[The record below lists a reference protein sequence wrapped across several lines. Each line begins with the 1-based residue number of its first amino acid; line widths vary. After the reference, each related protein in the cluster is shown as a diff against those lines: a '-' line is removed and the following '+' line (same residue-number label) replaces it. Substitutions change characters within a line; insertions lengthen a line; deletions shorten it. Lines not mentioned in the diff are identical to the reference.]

1 MSKTYRGAL
10 LLVLVISLI
19 VPASAAAAVPA
30 GVTKGLDYLRTRQRA
45 DGGFSYSSA
54 QGSPTTTPWVML
66 AIASG
71 ANNPALWTSAGRGP
85 VTYLQSIDLTA
96 AAKNSGNAPA
106 YYALCILAYRTAN
119 RTDLLTSAG
128 STQIDLVDK
137 LESYQSI
144 TDGFYSPSGSSLES
158 TETTAWA
165 ILGLVAAHQS
175 GPPLCSALSWL
186 EGQANTTGVD
196 AGGFG
201 STPGSGQQSS
211 TAVTSLVVQALAA
224 AGEPLGSG
232 VVPGA
237 IGFIKQMQVSDGG
250 FKDTSDGF
258 VGAQF
263 TGWAI
268 EAMHAAGLDPQTL
281 VAGGHTPAG
290 FLASLR
296 QTNGSYHDYPTDIG
310 DVMGA
315 TTQASF
321 ALGGRT
327 LGSPPA
333 KNRLTRFAPSFL
345 RGSMAPKQGARLA
358 SRTVWI
364 KAGYADNA
372 NGTGVHAKAI
382 SITVNGRSKTAAATI
397 TSSHLTL
404 ELAKLANGSYTY
416 VIHVWDWAGNSVR
429 VERHFTVAVP
439 ASGSGSTGGGTHP
452 GGSGSST
459 GSGSGSG
466 TSGSGSGSGSS
477 QSGGTTTHH
486 TPTPTPS
493 ATISPATSP
502 TTTLSPSPA
511 GGFPGG
517 SLSPSPAAVTGQI
530 AGSSGSGGG
539 GGGTALAVGVTL
551 AALVSLGFLGS
562 WIVRRHLVAVMGG
575 ATRGELLPHEA
586 TVWQRFWKPSGG
598 PPPAGGGE

>member
-1 MSKTYRGAL
+1 MTKTYRGAL
-10 LLVLVISLI
+10 LLALVIALLL
-19 VPASAAAAVPA
+19 PASAAAAVPS

-45 DGGFSYSSA
+45 DGGFSYSSSR
-54 QGSPTTTPWVML
+54 GSATTTPWVMF

-71 ANNPALWTSAGRGP
+71 RNNPARWKSDGHSPITF
-85 VTYLQSIDLTA
+85 LQSIDLTA
-96 AAKNSGNAPA
+96 AAKNSGNAPE
-106 YYALCILAYRTAN
+106 YYALCIVAYRTAN

-144 TDGFYSPSGSSLES
+144 SDGFYSPSGSSVEA

-175 GPPLCSALSWL
+175 GPPLSGALAWL
-186 EGQANTTGVD
+186 KGQANTGGVD

-201 STPGSGQQSS
+201 STPGAGQQSS
-211 TAVTSLVVQALAA
+211 TTVSSLVVQALAA
-224 AGEPLGSG
+224 AGEPVASG

-237 IGFIKQMQVSDGG
+237 IGFIERMQLADGG

-258 VGAQF
+258 VNAQS

-268 EAMHAAGLDPQTL
+268 EAMHAARLDPQDL
-281 VAGGHTPAG
+281 VVNGHTPAS

-296 QTNGSYHDYPTDIG
+296 QKNGSYHDYPSDIG

-333 KNRLTRFAPSFL
+333 ANRLTRFAPAF
-345 RGSMAPKQGARLA
+345 RTGSVVPKPGARFA
-358 SRTVWI
+358 SRTVTI
-364 KAGYADNA
+364 EAGYADNV
-372 NGTGVHAKAI
+372 NGTGIDAKAI
-382 SITVNGRSKTAAATI
+382 RVTVDQHPKTGAAHISA
-397 TSSHLTL
+397 SHLTL
-404 ELAKLANGSYTY
+404 QLTKLANGTYTY
-416 VIHVWDWAGNSVR
+416 VILVRDWAGNHVR
-429 VERHFTVAVP
+429 VERSFTVAVP

-452 GGSGSST
+452 GGGSS
-459 GSGSGSG
+459 S
-466 TSGSGSGSGSS
+466 SGSGSS
-477 QSGGTTTHH
+477 SSSGSGSSSGSTVH

-493 ATISPATSP
+493 ATLSPGTSATP
-502 TTTLSPSPA
+502 GTTLTPTPSGA
-511 GGFPGG
+511 FPG
-517 SLSPSPAAVTGQI
+517 SSASSSPAAVTGQV
-530 AGSSGSGGG
+530 AGSSGPGGG
-539 GGGTALAVGVTL
+539 DGAAIAVGVTL
-551 AALVSLGFLGS
+551 AALVPLAFFGS
-562 WIVRRHLVAVMGG
+562 WLVRRHLVGVLGG
-575 ATRGELLPHEA
+575 ATKGQVLPRDA
-586 TVWQRFWKPSGG
+586 TAWQRFWKPSGG

>member
-10 LLVLVISLI
+10 LLALVIALL

-30 GVTKGLDYLRTRQRA
+30 GVTKGLDYLRTRQRS
-45 DGGFSYSSA
+45 DGGFSYSSS
-54 QGSPTTTPWVML
+54 QGSAATTPWVML

-71 ANNPALWTSAGRGP
+71 ANNPARWKSDGHSP
-85 VTYLQSIDLTA
+85 ITYLQSINLTSA
-96 AAKNSGNAPA
+96 ATNSGNAPE
-106 YYALCILAYRTAN
+106 YYALCIVAYRTAN

-137 LESYQSI
+137 LESYQSL
-144 TDGFYSPSGSSLES
+144 TGDFYSPSGSTFEA

-175 GPPLCSALSWL
+175 GPQLSGAVSWL
-186 EGQANTTGVD
+186 EGQANTAGVD

-201 STPGSGQQSS
+201 STPGPDEQSS
-211 TAVTSLVVQALAA
+211 TTVTSLVVQALAA
-224 AGEPLGSG
+224 AGASVTSG
-232 VVPGA
+232 VVPDA
-237 IGFIKQMQVSDGG
+237 IAFIERMQVSDGG
-250 FKDTSDGF
+250 FTDTSDGF
-258 VGAQF
+258 VNAQS

-268 EAMHAAGLDPQTL
+268 EAMHAALRDPHAL
-281 VAGGHTPAG
+281 VVDGHSPFT

-296 QTNGSYHDYPTDIG
+296 QKNGSYHDYPSDIG

-327 LGSPPA
+327 LGSAPA
-333 KNRLTRFAPSFL
+333 KNRVTRFAPSFKS
-345 RGSMAPKQGARLA
+345 GSIVPKPGARLA
-358 SRTVWI
+358 SGTVWVE
-364 KAGYADNA
+364 ASYADNV
-372 NGTGVHAKAI
+372 NGTGIDAKAI
-382 SITVNGRSKTAAATI
+382 RVTVNERPKTGAAHI

-404 ELAKLANGSYTY
+404 ELTKLANGTYTY
-416 VIHVWDWAGNSVR
+416 VILVRDWAGNSAR
-429 VERHFTVAVP
+429 VERSFTVAVP

-459 GSGSGSG
+459 GSGGS
-466 TSGSGSGSGSS
+466 SGSS
-477 QSGGTTTHH
+477 GSGGTTTHKTA
-486 TPTPTPS
+486 TPTPT
-493 ATISPATSP
+493 ATISPAASP
-502 TTTLSPSPA
+502 GTTLSPTPSGA
-511 GGFPGG
+511 FPDG

-530 AGSSGSGGG
+530 AGSSGPGGG

-551 AALVSLGFLGS
+551 AALVSLGFFGS
-562 WIVRRHLVAVMGG
+562 WVVRRHLVAVMGG
-575 ATRGELLPHEA
+575 AARGEVLPRDA

>member
-10 LLVLVISLI
+10 LVALVIGLM

-30 GVTKGLDYLRTRQRA
+30 GVTKGLDYLRTRQRT
-45 DGGFSYSSA
+45 DGGFSYSSSR
-54 QGSPTTTPWVML
+54 GSPTTTPWVML

-71 ANNPALWTSAGRGP
+71 ANNPARWTSAGRSP
-85 VTYLQSIDLTA
+85 ITYLQSIDLAT
-96 AAKNSGNAPA
+96 AAKNSGNAPE

-119 RTDLLTSAG
+119 RTDLLTNAG
-128 STQIDLVDK
+128 SGQIDLVDK

-144 TDGFYSPSGSSLES
+144 SDGFYSPSGGSLAA

-175 GPPLCSALSWL
+175 GPPLSGAVSWL
-186 EGQANTTGVD
+186 KGQANTGGVD

-201 STPGSGQQSS
+201 STPGAGQQSS
-211 TAVTSLVVQALAA
+211 TKVTALVVQALAA

-258 VGAQF
+258 VSAQF

-281 VAGGHTPAG
+281 VVNGHTPAG

-296 QTNGSYHDYPTDIG
+296 QRNGSYHDYPTDIG

-333 KNRLTRFAPSFL
+333 KNRLTRFAPSFTS
-345 RGSMAPKQGARLA
+345 GSMAPKQGARLA

-364 KAGYADNA
+364 KAGYADNV
-372 NGTGVHAKAI
+372 NGTGVHAAAVR
-382 SITVNGRSKTAAATI
+382 ITVNGRSKTRAAHI
-397 TSSHLTL
+397 TTSHLTL
-404 ELAKLANGSYTY
+404 ELTKLANGTYTY
-416 VIHVWDWAGNSVR
+416 VIRVRDWAGNSVR
-429 VERHFTVAVP
+429 VERRFTVAVP

-452 GGSGSST
+452 GGSDSST
-459 GSGSGSG
+459 GSGGSSGSG
-466 TSGSGSGSGSS
+466 GSGSS
-477 QSGGTTTHH
+477 GSGGTTTHH
-486 TPTPTPS
+486 TATPTPT
-493 ATISPATSP
+493 ATISPAATP
-502 TTTLSPSPA
+502 GTTLTPTPA
-511 GGFPGG
+511 GSFPGG
-517 SLSPSPAAVTGQI
+517 STSPSPAAVTGQI
-530 AGSSGSGGG
+530 AGSGGPGGG

-551 AALVSLGFLGS
+551 ATLLSLAFLGS
-562 WIVRRHLVAVMGG
+562 WLVRRHLVGVMGG
-575 ATRGELLPHEA
+575 ATRGEVLPRDA

>member
-1 MSKTYRGAL
+1 VSKTYRGAL
-10 LLVLVISLI
+10 LLALVIALM

-30 GVTKGLDYLRTRQRA
+30 GVTKGLDYLRTRQRS
-45 DGGFSYSSA
+45 DGGFSYSSSR
-54 QGSPTTTPWVML
+54 GSAATTPWVML

-71 ANNPALWTSAGRGP
+71 ANNPARWKSDGHSP
-85 VTYLQSIDLTA
+85 ITYLQSINLTTA
-96 AAKNSGNAPA
+96 AQNSGNAPE
-106 YYALCILAYRTAN
+106 YYALCIVAYRTAN

-137 LESYQSI
+137 LESYQSL
-144 TDGFYSPSGSSLES
+144 TSDFCSPSGTTFEA

-175 GPPLCSALSWL
+175 GPPLSGAVSWL

-201 STPGSGQQSS
+201 STPGPDEQSS
-211 TAVTSLVVQALAA
+211 TTVTSLVVQALTA
-224 AGEPLGSG
+224 AGASVTSG
-232 VVPGA
+232 VVPDA
-237 IGFIKQMQVSDGG
+237 IAFIERMQVSDGG
-250 FKDTSDGF
+250 FTDTSDGF
-258 VGAQF
+258 VNAQS

-268 EAMHAAGLDPQTL
+268 EAMHAALRDPHAL
-281 VAGGHTPAG
+281 VVDGHSPYT

-296 QTNGSYHDYPTDIG
+296 QKNGSYHDYPADIG

-327 LGSPPA
+327 LGSAPA
-333 KNRLTRFAPSFL
+333 KNRVTRFAPSFKS
-345 RGSMAPKQGARLA
+345 GSVVPKPGARLA
-358 SRTVWI
+358 SGTVWVE
-364 KAGYADNA
+364 AGYADNA
-372 NGTGVHAKAI
+372 NGTGIDAKAI
-382 SITVNGRSKTAAATI
+382 RVTVNGRSKTGAAHI

-404 ELAKLANGSYTY
+404 ELTKLANGTYTY
-416 VIHVWDWAGNSVR
+416 VILVRDWAGNSVR
-429 VERHFTVAVP
+429 VERSFTVAAP
-439 ASGSGSTGGGTHP
+439 ASGSSSTGGGTHP
-452 GGSGSST
+452 GSGASA
-459 GSGSGSG
+459 
-466 TSGSGSGSGSS
+466 GSGSGSGSS
-477 QSGGTTTHH
+477 GSGGTTTHKTA
-486 TPTPTPS
+486 TPTPT
-493 ATISPATSP
+493 ATISPAGSP
-502 TTTLSPSPA
+502 GTTLSPTPSGA
-511 GGFPGG
+511 

-530 AGSSGSGGG
+530 AGSSGPGGG

-562 WIVRRHLVAVMGG
+562 WVVRRHLVTVMGG
-575 ATRGELLPHEA
+575 ATRGEVLPRDA